1 MLSTTV
7 PGCPLHMLCIYVVTF
22 LYQKGILGQGGKA
35 SKNKLKDTNSNVPM
49 TKFVALSIFHPY
61 AQKNDSTLFNL
72 KRTCILNISALYTL
86 KDSNTF
92 THSFVKTLP

>member
-1 MLSTTV
+1 M
-7 PGCPLHMLCIYVVTF
+7 TF
-22 LYQKGILGQGGKA
+22 LYQKGILGQGRKA
-35 SKNKLKDTNSNVPM
+35 SKNKLKDTNFNVPM

-61 AQKNDSTLFNL
+61 AQKNDSTLFDL